1 MDDSLKKY
9 IEKNREAFDNKM
21 PSDELWNKIKQTI
34 PTQENKDQLPQL
46 TIDSNSQ
53 EKAETIEVQRKW
65 TIGKLGMAA
74 SVLIVAGIGT
84 YFLLNN
90 PTINSNEVNTIQ
102 SIVKN
107 KVEKETEVLN
117 EKQAVKSTSVI
128 EKKEEVKRVSPSFVQ
143 QKAQVIETERLTE
156 KVNLIDSEDEALRM
170 ELIQQLNDKESTS
183 NRIDG
188 LAKLNNLGS
197 LTNEELSL
205 LREMVLN
212 DPNTIVRLNA
222 VEILANQSPKQN
234 VSTELTDIFMQQDDP
249 MVQMELI
256 NIIAKVND
264 NTLDSQL
271 IHKLQEMVL
280 DPQTKPFVKDE
291 AYAVLLKN

>member
-90 PTINSNEVNTIQ
+90 PTIN
-102 SIVKN
+102 
-107 KVEKETEVLN
+107 
-117 EKQAVKSTSVI
+117 
-128 EKKEEVKRVSPSFVQ
+128 
-143 QKAQVIETERLTE
+143 
-156 KVNLIDSEDEALRM
+156 
-170 ELIQQLNDKESTS
+170 
-183 NRIDG
+183 
-188 LAKLNNLGS
+188 
-197 LTNEELSL
+197 
-205 LREMVLN
+205 
-212 DPNTIVRLNA
+212 
-222 VEILANQSPKQN
+222 
-234 VSTELTDIFMQQDDP
+234 
-249 MVQMELI
+249 
-256 NIIAKVND
+256 
-264 NTLDSQL
+264 
-271 IHKLQEMVL
+271 
-280 DPQTKPFVKDE
+280 
-291 AYAVLLKN
+291 